1 VHLTNIFGSCHLLV
15 GTQYYTQ
22 VGLSGLA
29 IKIQRNSEFTDTL
42 LNNLLQKHNERIR
55 EGNVVHVSDILPTSC
70 IRRQYYNRKF
80 PEMAPLN
87 NESVHHF
94 VRGEAS
100 EFVITELAGLGVSQ
114 AELNMDGI
122 IAHPDI
128 MGDDLVV
135 ELKDT
140 VNGKRLDFSDTTFRS
155 YLRQLLY
162 YLTIT
167 GIEKGII
174 SIRYNIKELRWI
186 RRDAEGN
193 DYFIRPANAK
203 DVGIESWQVILPK
216 DDIARELLKNEMIR
230 RKNLF
235 VKALEEN
242 DASMLPRLPEY
253 MRGYKCKWCEF
264 YNKCMNQDGETNEA
278 QEMANEKDLLEID
291 GLVSLEQ
298 RNG

>member
-1 VHLTNIFGSCHLLV
+1 MTI
-15 GTQYYTQ
+15 
-22 VGLSGLA
+22 
-29 IKIQRNSEFTDTL
+29 IIQKNSEFTDIL
-42 LNNLLQKHNERIR
+42 LNNLLQKHNERAR

-70 IRRQYYNRKF
+70 IRRQYYGRKF
-80 PEMAPLN
+80 PDMSPLN
-87 NESVHHF
+87 HESVHHF

-100 EFVITELAGLGVSQ
+100 EFIITKLAGLGVSQ

-140 VNGKRLDFSDTTFRS
+140 VNGKRLSFSDIIFKS

-174 SIRYNIKELRWI
+174 SIRYNIKELRWL
-186 RRDAEGN
+186 RRDADGN
-193 DYFIRPANAK
+193 DYFLRPANAK
-203 DVGIESWQVILPK
+203 DVGIESWQVMLPK
-216 DDIARELLKNEMIR
+216 DDIARELLKNEMVR

-242 DASMLPRLPEY
+242 DASILPRLPEG
-253 MRGYKCKWCEF
+253 MRNYKCKWCVF
-264 YNKCMNQDGETNEA
+264 YNKCMNEDSETDA
-278 QEMANEKDLLEID
+278 AKEMANEKDLLEIE
-291 GLVSLEQ
+291 GLVSIKQEDTVQ
-298 RNG
+298 

>member
-1 VHLTNIFGSCHLLV
+1 MG
-15 GTQYYTQ
+15 
-22 VGLSGLA
+22 
-29 IKIQRNSEFTDTL
+29 IKIQRNSEFTDIL
-42 LNNLLQKHNERIR
+42 LSNLLQKHNERAR
-55 EGNVVHVSDILPTSC
+55 EGNVVHVSDILPTTC
-70 IRRQYYNRKF
+70 IRRQYYARKF
-80 PEMAPLN
+80 PDMAPLN
-87 NESVHHF
+87 HESVHHF

-100 EFVITELAGLGVSQ
+100 EFIITQLAGLGVSQ

-128 MGDDLVV
+128 MDNDLVV

-186 RRDAEGN
+186 RRDSQGN
-193 DYFIRPANAK
+193 DYFIRPANAR

-216 DDIARELLKNEMIR
+216 DDIARELLKNEMVR
-230 RKNLF
+230 RKDLF

-242 DASMLPRLPEY
+242 DASILPRIPEH
-253 MRGYKCKWCEF
+253 MRNYKCKWCEF
-264 YNKCMNQDGETNEA
+264 YNKCMNEDGETKTA
-278 QEMANEKDLLEID
+278 HEMANEKDLLEID
-291 GLVSLEQ
+291 GLVTIEQ
-298 RNG
+298 KNS

>member
-1 VHLTNIFGSCHLLV
+1 LT
-15 GTQYYTQ
+15 
-22 VGLSGLA
+22 
-29 IKIQRNSEFTDTL
+29 IKIERNSEFTDIL
-42 LNNLLQKHNERIR
+42 LNNLLQKHNERAR
-55 EGNVVHVSDILPTSC
+55 EGNIVHVSDILPTTC
-70 IRRQYYNRKF
+70 MRRQYYDRKF
-80 PEMAPLN
+80 PDMAPLN
-87 NESVHHF
+87 HESVHHF

-100 EFVITELAGLGVSQ
+100 EFVITKLAGLGVSQ

-174 SIRYNIKELRWI
+174 SIRYNIRELRWL
-186 RRDAEGN
+186 RRDADGN
-193 DYFIRPANAK
+193 DYFVRPANAQ
-203 DVGIESWQVILPK
+203 DVGIESWQVTLPNY
-216 DDIARELLKNEMIR
+216 DIARELLKNEMVR

-235 VKALEEN
+235 IKALEEN
-242 DASMLPRLPEY
+242 DVSILPRLPEY
-253 MRGYKCKWCEF
+253 MRNYKCKWCAF
-264 YNKCMNQDGETNEA
+264 YNKCMNEDGETEA
-278 QEMANEKDLLEID
+278 AKEMANEKDLLEIN
-291 GLVSLEQ
+291 GLVSIEQ
-298 RNG
+298 KNGS

>member
-1 VHLTNIFGSCHLLV
+1 VPLEYKVEGSSLRMTIKIERNPEFTNI
-15 GTQYYTQ
+15 
-22 VGLSGLA
+22 
-29 IKIQRNSEFTDTL
+29 L
-42 LNNLLQKHNERIR
+42 LNNLLQKHNERVR
-55 EGNVVHVSDILPTSC
+55 EGNDVHVSDILPTTC
-70 IRRQYYNRKF
+70 IRRQYYSRKF
-80 PEMAPLN
+80 PDMAPLN
-87 NESVHHF
+87 HESVHHF

-100 EFVITELAGLGVSQ
+100 EFVITKLAGLGVSQ

-140 VNGKRLDFSDTTFRS
+140 VNGKRLNFSDTTFRS

-174 SIRYNIKELRWI
+174 SIRYNIKELRWL

-193 DYFIRPANAK
+193 DYFVRPANAR
-203 DVGIESWQVILPK
+203 DVGIESWQVTLPK
-216 DDIARELLKNEMIR
+216 YDIARELLKNEMAR

-242 DASMLPRLPEY
+242 EPSILPRLPEH
-253 MRGYKCKWCEF
+253 MRNYKCKWCAF
-264 YNKCMNQDGETNEA
+264 YNKCMNEDGETESA
-278 QEMANEKDLLEID
+278 KEMANERDLLDIN
-291 GLVSLEQ
+291 GIVSIEQ
-298 RNG
+298 SGS

>member
-1 VHLTNIFGSCHLLV
+1 
-15 GTQYYTQ
+15 
-22 VGLSGLA
+22 LA
-29 IKIQRNSEFTDTL
+29 IKIQRNSEFTDIL
-42 LNNLLQKHNERIR
+42 LSNLLQKHNERAR

-70 IRRQYYNRKF
+70 IRRSYYGRKF
-80 PEMAPLN
+80 PDMAPLN
-87 NESVHHF
+87 HESVHHF

-100 EFVITELAGLGVSQ
+100 EFIITKLAGLGVSQ

-122 IAHPDI
+122 VAHPDI
-128 MGDDLVV
+128 MDNNLVV

-140 VNGKRLDFSDTTFRS
+140 VNGKRLNFSDAIFRS

-216 DDIARELLKNEMIR
+216 DDIARELLKNEMVR

-235 VKALEEN
+235 IKALEEN
-242 DASMLPRLPEY
+242 DASLLPRLPEY
-253 MRGYKCKWCEF
+253 MRNYKCKWCEF
-264 YNKCMNQDGETNEA
+264 YNKCMNEDGETKEA
-278 QEMANEKDLLEID
+278 EEMVNEKDLLEID
-291 GLVSLEQ
+291 GLVIIEQ
-298 RNG
+298 DG

>member
-1 VHLTNIFGSCHLLV
+1 MTI
-15 GTQYYTQ
+15 
-22 VGLSGLA
+22 
-29 IKIQRNSEFTDTL
+29 IIQKNSEFTDIL
-42 LNNLLQKHNERIR
+42 LNNLLQKHNERAR

-70 IRRQYYNRKF
+70 IRRQYYGRKF
-80 PEMAPLN
+80 PDMSPLN
-87 NESVHHF
+87 HESVHHF

-100 EFVITELAGLGVSQ
+100 EFIITKLAGLGVSQ

-140 VNGKRLDFSDTTFRS
+140 VNGKRLNFSDTTFKS

-174 SIRYNIKELRWI
+174 SIRYNIKELRWL
-186 RRDAEGN
+186 RRDADGN
-193 DYFIRPANAK
+193 DYFLRPANAK
-203 DVGIESWQVILPK
+203 DVGIESWQVVLPK
-216 DDIARELLKNEMIR
+216 DDIARELLKNEMVR

-235 VKALEEN
+235 VKALDEN
-242 DASMLPRLPEY
+242 DASILPRLPEN
-253 MRGYKCKWCEF
+253 MRNYKCKWCVF
-264 YNKCMNQDGETNEA
+264 YNKCMNEDKEMDVA
-278 QEMANEKDLLEID
+278 KEMANEKDLLEIE
-291 GLVSLEQ
+291 GLVSIKQEDRVQ
-298 RNG
+298 

>member
-1 VHLTNIFGSCHLLV
+1 
-15 GTQYYTQ
+15 
-22 VGLSGLA
+22 LA
-29 IKIQRNSEFTDTL
+29 ITIKKDSEFTDL
-42 LNNLLQKHNERIR
+42 LLKNLLDRHNERRR
-55 EGNVVHVSDILPTSC
+55 EGNTVHVSDIIPTSC
-70 IRRQYYNRKF
+70 IRRQYYGRKF
-80 PEMAPLN
+80 PDMAPLD

-100 EFVITELAGLGVSQ
+100 EFVITKLAGLGVSQ

-128 MGDDLVV
+128 MGKDLVI

-140 VNGKRLDFSDTTFRS
+140 VNGRRLDFSDATFRS

-167 GIEKGII
+167 GIERGII

-186 RRDAEGN
+186 RRDTEGN
-193 DYFIRPANAK
+193 DYFVRPANAR

-216 DDIARELLKNEMIR
+216 EDIVRELLKNEMVR

-235 VKALEEN
+235 LKTLEEN
-242 DASMLPRLPEY
+242 DPSILPRLPEEQ
-253 MRGYKCKWCEF
+253 RSYKCKWCEF
-264 YNKCMNQDGETNEA
+264 YQKCMFEDSENEEA
-278 QEMANEKDLLEID
+278 REMAKEKDLLDISGVVNVIHE
-291 GLVSLEQ
+291 S
-298 RNG
+298 

>member
-1 VHLTNIFGSCHLLV
+1 LKQDRVLK
-15 GTQYYTQ
+15 
-22 VGLSGLA
+22 LA
-29 IKIQRNSEFTDTL
+29 IKIQRNSEFTDL
-42 LNNLLQKHNERIR
+42 LLRNLLQKHNERRR
-55 EGNVVHVSDILPTSC
+55 EGNVVHVSDIIPTNC
-70 IRRQYYNRKF
+70 IRHQYYGRKF
-80 PEMAPLN
+80 PDMAPLN
-87 NESVHHF
+87 HESVHHF

-100 EFVITELAGLGVSQ
+100 EFVITKLAGLGVSQ
-114 AELNMDGI
+114 VELNMDGI

-128 MGDDLVV
+128 MSDDLVV

-140 VNGKRLDFSDTTFRS
+140 INGKRLDFYDITFRS

-167 GIEKGII
+167 GIENGII

-203 DVGIESWQVILPK
+203 DVGIESWKVILPK
-216 DDIARELLKNEMIR
+216 DDIARELLKNEMVR

-242 DASMLPRLPEY
+242 DVSILPRLPEE
-253 MRGYKCKWCEF
+253 MRNYKCKWCEF
-264 YNKCMNQDGETNEA
+264 YNKCINEDGETKEA
-278 QEMANEKDLLEID
+278 KEMANEKDLLYID
-291 GLVSLEQ
+291 GIVTVRQ
-298 RNG
+298 DD

>member
-1 VHLTNIFGSCHLLV
+1 MTI
-15 GTQYYTQ
+15 
-22 VGLSGLA
+22 
-29 IKIQRNSEFTDTL
+29 IIQKNSEFTDIL
-42 LNNLLQKHNERIR
+42 LNNLLQKHNERAR

-70 IRRQYYNRKF
+70 IRRQYYGRKF
-80 PEMAPLN
+80 PDMSPLN
-87 NESVHHF
+87 HESVHHF

-100 EFVITELAGLGVSQ
+100 EFIITKLAGLGVSQ

-140 VNGKRLDFSDTTFRS
+140 VNGKRLNFSDTTFKS

-174 SIRYNIKELRWI
+174 SIRYNIKELRWL
-186 RRDAEGN
+186 RRDADGN
-193 DYFIRPANAK
+193 DYFLRPANAK
-203 DVGIESWQVILPK
+203 DVGIESWQIVLPK
-216 DDIARELLKNEMIR
+216 DDIARELLKNEMVR

-235 VKALEEN
+235 VKALDEN
-242 DASMLPRLPEY
+242 DASILPRLPES
-253 MRGYKCKWCEF
+253 MRNYKCKWCVF
-264 YNKCMNQDGETNEA
+264 YNKCMNEDKEMDVA
-278 QEMANEKDLLEID
+278 KEMANEKDLLEIE
-291 GLVSLEQ
+291 GLVSIKQEDRVQ
-298 RNG
+298 

>member
-1 VHLTNIFGSCHLLV
+1 MT
-15 GTQYYTQ
+15 
-22 VGLSGLA
+22 
-29 IKIQRNSEFTDTL
+29 IKIERNSAFTDIL
-42 LNNLLQKHNERIR
+42 LNNLLQKHNERAR
-55 EGNVVHVSDILPTSC
+55 EGNVVHVSDILPNTC
-70 IRRQYYNRKF
+70 IRRQYYGRKF
-80 PEMAPLN
+80 PDVAPLN
-87 NESVHHF
+87 HESVHHF

-100 EFVITELAGLGVSQ
+100 EFVITKLAGLGVSQ

-174 SIRYNIKELRWI
+174 SIRYNIRELRRL
-186 RRDAEGN
+186 RRDADGN

-203 DVGIESWQVILPK
+203 DVGIESWQVMLPK
-216 DDIARELLKNEMIR
+216 SDIARELLKNEMIR

-242 DASMLPRLPEY
+242 DVSILPRLPDY
-253 MRGYKCKWCEF
+253 MRNYKCKWCAF
-264 YNKCMNQDGETNEA
+264 YNKCMNEDGETEA
-278 QEMANEKDLLEID
+278 AKEMANEKDLLEIN
-291 GLVSLEQ
+291 GLVSIEQ
-298 RNG
+298 SNP

>member
-1 VHLTNIFGSCHLLV
+1 LTI
-15 GTQYYTQ
+15 
-22 VGLSGLA
+22 
-29 IKIQRNSEFTDTL
+29 IIEKNSEFTDTL
-42 LNNLLQKHNERIR
+42 LNNLLQKHNERAR

-70 IRRQYYNRKF
+70 IRRQYYGRKF
-80 PEMAPLN
+80 PTMSPLN
-87 NESVHHF
+87 HESVHHF

-100 EFVITELAGLGVSQ
+100 EFIITKLAGLGVSQ

-140 VNGKRLDFSDTTFRS
+140 VNGKRLNFSDITFKS

-174 SIRYNIKELRWI
+174 SIRYNIKELRWL
-186 RRDAEGN
+186 RRDADGN
-193 DYFIRPANAK
+193 DYFLRPANAK

-216 DDIARELLKNEMIR
+216 DDIARELLKNEMVR

-235 VKALEEN
+235 VKALDEN
-242 DASMLPRLPEY
+242 DASILPRLPEGI
-253 MRGYKCKWCEF
+253 RNYKCKWCVF
-264 YNKCMNQDGETNEA
+264 YNKCMNEDSETDVA
-278 QEMANEKDLLEID
+278 KEMANEKDLLEIE
-291 GLVSLEQ
+291 GLVSIKQDE
-298 RNG
+298 RVK